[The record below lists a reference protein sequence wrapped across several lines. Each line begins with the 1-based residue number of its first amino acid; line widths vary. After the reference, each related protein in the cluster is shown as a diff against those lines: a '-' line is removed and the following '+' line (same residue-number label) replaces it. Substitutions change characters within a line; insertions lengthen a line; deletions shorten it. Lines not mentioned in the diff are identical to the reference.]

1 MLVPLLFPFMG
12 LLGKTVRQNSQ
23 TFSIFS
29 KQTRAKLSAPR
40 QKEVSLYQVVKFKPI
55 VLPAES
61 ASLCFYLNVSRVC
74 LLGHEIQTV
83 QPSSQALA
91 GFVCSQGAQTQP
103 S

>member
-1 MLVPLLFPFMG
+1 MLVPLIFPFMG

-23 TFSIFS
+23 TSSIFS

-40 QKEVSLYQVVKFKPI
+40 QEVSLYQVVKFKPI

-83 QPSSQALA
+83 QPSSQALD